1 MDRVLKQSTV
11 VCESWTNRVA
21 RVKCVFLV
29 YRGILKNDDGAVVLR
44 YMGFEWN
51 TKTIFAIRR
60 YVFSRFI
67 NVILD

>member
-29 YRGILKNDDGAVVLR
+29 CRGILKNDDGAVVLR
-44 YMGFEWN
+44 YMGFE
-51 TKTIFAIRR
+51 
-60 YVFSRFI
+60 
-67 NVILD
+67 